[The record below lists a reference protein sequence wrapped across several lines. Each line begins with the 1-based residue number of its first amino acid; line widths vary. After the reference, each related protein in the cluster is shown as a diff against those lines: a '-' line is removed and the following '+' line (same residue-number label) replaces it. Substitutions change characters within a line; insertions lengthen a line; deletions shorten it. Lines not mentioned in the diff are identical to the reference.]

1 MPDSA
6 ADQPVGVIGA
16 GSFGMA
22 IANLLS
28 HNVDVLLYS
37 RKPQVVQ
44 TINETHQY
52 FGLNLSER
60 IRATNNL
67 EELAE
72 RCTLLFPVVP
82 STSFR
87 AMMQDLGPFMRPYHF
102 LIHATKGLDL
112 HDITDEEIEQKGIIR
127 ANVSTMSEVILEESA
142 AQRIGCLSGP
152 NLATEIMEG
161 QPTATVIASHFDE
174 VISMGKKVLG
184 SQHFHVFGSHDL
196 LGAEL
201 AGAFKNTIAIGSG
214 ILKGK
219 GYGKNLQAMLI
230 TRGWTEMIH
239 YGSKMGATS
248 RAFFGTAGIG
258 DLIATATSSKSRNF
272 TFGYRLGKGE
282 SRDEILKSMPEL
294 AEGVRT
300 LRIARHL
307 AKNYKLHVPI
317 TEMMYRVVFE
327 GMNVEK
333 AIIYLMNFPYDIDVD
348 FL

>member
-1 MPDSA
+1 MPNSA
-6 ADQPVGVIGA
+6 ADQTVGVIGA
-16 GSFGMA
+16 GSFGTA

-28 HNVDVLLYS
+28 YNVDVLLYS
-37 RKPQVVQ
+37 RKPDVVRS
-44 TINETHQY
+44 INEGHQS
-52 FGLNLSER
+52 FGLQLNNR
-60 IRATNNL
+60 IKATNDL
-67 EELAE
+67 EALAQN
-72 RCTLLFPVVP
+72 CTLLFPVVP

-87 AMMQDLGPFMRPYHF
+87 PMMQDLGPFLRPYHF

-112 HDITDEEIEQKGIIR
+112 HGISDEEIEDKGITR
-127 ANVSTMSEVILEESA
+127 DNVSTMTEVIRQESSA
-142 AQRIGCLSGP
+142 ERVGCLSGP

-174 VISMGKKVLG
+174 VISLGKKVLS
-184 SQHFHVFGSHDL
+184 SQHFHVFGSHDV

-239 YGSKMGATS
+239 YGNKMGATS
-248 RAFFGTAGIG
+248 KAFFGTAGIG
-258 DLIATATSSKSRNF
+258 DLIATATSSNSRNF

-282 SRDEILKSMPEL
+282 NRDEVIKTMPEL

-317 TEMMYRVVFE
+317 TEMLYKVVFE
-327 GMNVEK
+327 GMDVEK
-333 AIIYLMNFPYDIDVD
+333 AINYLMNFPYDIDVD